1 MSRTWALLLLLVSLA
16 SARAGDAETTPPDEK
31 EPREIALAV
40 IVHPRNPVTKASFA
54 ELRAYL
60 KVEQQ
65 FWPNR
70 KRCEIYLPQ
79 TKTPEYRILLDKVY
93 RMSHEKLQ
101 KYWVRKMFSGEI
113 PSKPAYV
120 PSAKAAVSRV
130 LQSEGA
136 LSIIAA
142 DEVPKDEE
150 GKPTVKVLLIE
161 GKAPGDEGYPLVGKV
176 APPPGD
182 GDAGE
187 S

>member
-1 MSRTWALLLLLVSLA
+1 MSRTWAFLLLLVSLA
-16 SARAGDAETTPPDEK
+16 AARAEDPAPTPPEDK
-31 EPREIALAV
+31 KPKEIALAI
-40 IVHPRNPVTKASFA
+40 IVHPKNPVTKASFG

-79 TKTPEYRILLDKVY
+79 TKTPEYAILLEKVY

-101 KYWVRKMFSGEI
+101 KYWVRKLFSGEI

-136 LSIIAA
+136 LSIIGAH
-142 DEVPKDEE
+142 EVPKDAE

-161 GKAPGDEGYPLVGKV
+161 GKAPGEPGYPLVGLV
-176 APPPGD
+176 PPASEP
-182 GDAGE
+182 
-187 S
+187 